1 MDAFFAPGSVAIAGA
16 SKSLMKLGN
25 VPIDNLL
32 RFGYAG
38 RIIPLNPDGGEIMG
52 LRAYPSIEHVD
63 GKVDLAVAVIPRENI
78 CAFLE
83 SCGRAGVRNVIVTA
97 AGFADAGEIGA
108 SLQRDVEAVARRLG
122 VRIMGPNSI
131 GTINTATGFVT
142 SIVTLDP
149 IPAGPVSVVA
159 QSGLFAAGFARW
171 VSSSQYF
178 GLAKVAC
185 LGNKVDVS
193 EMDVLAYLEDDPA
206 TGVIAL
212 HTEGV
217 EDGKSF
223 VDLVGRIT
231 RRKPVVVVKP
241 GSSEAGRAAAQS
253 HTGALAGSHEVFMG
267 SLAQTGAVPAADFE
281 EMFDCAKALAY
292 CPLPGGNRL
301 GVVSVTGAGCSLAA
315 DACEARG
322 LEVPPLTEESLKYAT
337 QGLPEWASFNN
348 PADIWAAIMAEGNA
362 GAYYRLMHAMAS
374 QDDVDML
381 LAVFTIA
388 PQFEF
393 DVAGT
398 LNRIREEFPG
408 KPVLV
413 TVLWGAAED
422 ARRWF
427 GSLESARIPM
437 YTSIERAV
445 AAAGALN
452 QYSSWLRAQH

>member
-1 MDAFFAPGSVAIAGA
+1 
-16 SKSLMKLGN
+16 
-25 VPIDNLL
+25 
-32 RFGYAG
+32 
-38 RIIPLNPDGGEIMG
+38 
-52 LRAYPSIEHVD
+52 
-63 GKVDLAVAVIPRENI
+63 
-78 CAFLE
+78 
-83 SCGRAGVRNVIVTA
+83 
-97 AGFADAGEIGA
+97 
-108 SLQRDVEAVARRLG
+108 
-122 VRIMGPNSI
+122 
-131 GTINTATGFVT
+131 
-142 SIVTLDP
+142 
-149 IPAGPVSVVA
+149 
-159 QSGLFAAGFARW
+159 
-171 VSSSQYF
+171 
-178 GLAKVAC
+178 
-185 LGNKVDVS
+185 
-193 EMDVLAYLEDDPA
+193 
-206 TGVIAL
+206 
-212 HTEGV
+212 
-217 EDGKSF
+217 
-223 VDLVGRIT
+223 
-231 RRKPVVVVKP
+231 
-241 GSSEAGRAAAQS
+241 
-253 HTGALAGSHEVFMG
+253 
-267 SLAQTGAVPAADFE
+267 
-281 EMFDCAKALAY
+281 
-292 CPLPGGNRL
+292 
-301 GVVSVTGAGCSLAA
+301 VVSVTGAGCSLAA